1 MAEAVKA
8 VERAAGMAAEA
19 MAEAATAE
27 AMAVGM
33 AAEAMAELKCEID
46 KCELPV

>member
-8 VERAAGMAAEA
+8 VETAAGMAAEA

-33 AAEAMAELKCEID
+33 AAEDAAAAAGD
-46 KCELPV
+46 WRS